1 MIPLLSISFS
11 HGEKLVAAGC
21 KDSIIRIWDSQTG
34 HLVERLRGHDGAVYS
49 VTFTQD
55 DKGLISGSE
64 DGKVKFWDLTL
75 FLESNERMQP
85 LIPAASYAPMS
96 TLVPNLTAGT
106 PARDGSERGAIST
119 ATCTFSGHDGT
130 VNSVAVSL
138 GGQWV
143 ISGSDDKSVLFW
155 DARNAQ
161 AIFSLHGHKGIIWS
175 VDVSPTGCIFAT
187 GGRDGIVRI
196 CELYCSMSF
205 KAVHSDYTQ
214 GNTVI

>member
-1 MIPLLSISFS
+1 MIPLLSVSFS

-34 HLVERLRGHDGAVYS
+34 HLVERLRGHDGAVCS

-119 ATCTFSGHDGT
+119 ATFSGHDGT

-138 GGQWV
+138 DGQWV

-161 AIFSLHGHKGIIWS
+161 AIFSLHGQEGIIWS
-175 VDVSPTGCIFAT
+175 VHVSPTGNIFAT
-187 GGRDGIVRI
+187 AGRDRIVRI
-196 CELYCSMSF
+196 CELYHSMSS
-205 KAVHSDYTQ
+205 KAVHSDYAQ
-214 GNTVI
+214 GNIVI